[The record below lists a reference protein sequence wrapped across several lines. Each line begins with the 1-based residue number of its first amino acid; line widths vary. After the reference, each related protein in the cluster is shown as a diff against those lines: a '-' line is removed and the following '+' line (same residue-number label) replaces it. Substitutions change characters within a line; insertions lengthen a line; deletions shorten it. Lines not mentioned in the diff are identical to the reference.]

1 MMQIWPLYTDSE
13 INLEDR
19 VLSEVEKK
27 SCIALPDKGDHS
39 RLMPSKLCFPT
50 KEWGVL
56 ESRDLIADID
66 QGPCRTCI
74 PSI

>member
-27 SCIALPDKGDHS
+27 SFIALPDKAIKG
-39 RLMPSKLCFPT
+39 T
-50 KEWGVL
+50 T
-56 ESRDLIADID
+56 AD
-66 QGPCRTCI
+66 
-74 PSI
+74 